1 MKTSIQLLLCSVL
14 SLLWSNQVAAQAPT
28 NDACANAIVLGTIC
42 IPASGTTENAN
53 DEQVP
58 GECTISALPT
68 AANSVWY
75 VFQATSATQTVVVQG
90 LTIGAVMFDP
100 VVAAFDDC
108 GGISPS
114 GGECIDNTNDG
125 AAETLQLTG
134 LTIGNSYYIQVHDFY
149 RRTTANCQFTICV
162 FNTPPVNDVCTT
174 AILLPANA
182 SCTPISGTTEN
193 ANDEQVPGECTIS
206 ALPTTANSVW
216 YVFEATVA
224 IQTVVVQGLTIGAI
238 MFDPVVAVFDDCGG
252 ISPSGGEC
260 IDNTNDGGAETLQ
273 LTGLT
278 VGHPYYIQVHDFY
291 RRTTADCQFTICVFE
306 TATSNACTQA
316 IALTPGISCTP
327 VAGTTE
333 NATNDYTSGA
343 CTIGAAANSVLYE
356 FAAPSPNQTLTVTGV
371 AGFDAVVGVFAGCGG
386 ASPAGGECTNN
397 TGDQAAETLHLT
409 GLTIGATYYIQVYD
423 VEGDL
428 SPDSDFNICLF
439 GPVNDLCE
447 NAIVF
452 PPISTDGTSCAT
464 VTANTAGATGT
475 DNTACAGNE
484 DDDVWYS
491 FTVPVGYVSL
501 FYTMTNVSGSSDRA
515 LQVFSGSCPGTAAG
529 CFGAETGFLTGL
541 TGGTTY
547 LLRAYT
553 VGTGTVS
560 NFNICLRTPVAND
573 ECTGAVSITSTP
585 GTFVNPGQQASGFAS
600 QSQPPITCN
609 GNTSSFANDIWYS
622 FRTDADGGDMT
633 ISVTP
638 TGNADLILEG
648 YTTAGSCSGAS
659 VCANASGNSTETI
672 TMNGLSV
679 HGGGSADNTAT
690 YYFRVYRFNS
700 QAPYS
705 FNIMASGTALSPA
718 LPLELAYFT
727 GQVQGAVNALNWE
740 TLSEKNVQFHA
751 VERSVEGI
759 RWREIGRKN
768 GLTNSSLPIQYTL
781 EDRQPPATAY
791 YRLQSVDFDGQE
803 SLSTSVILV
812 RKGQFSGITGVF
824 PSPAKADVTVQFTAL
839 QETKVTVQMRDM
851 TGRLVLSQIADAIQ
865 GANEWPLLVNGL
877 PAGVYAV
884 TITDDTGPSAP
895 VRFIKQ

>member
-1 MKTSIQLLLCSVL
+1 MKTSIQLLPCSVL

-75 VFQATSATQTVVVQG
+75 VFQATSAIQTVVVQG
-90 LTIGAVMFDP
+90 LTVGAVMFDP
-100 VVAAFDDC
+100 VVAA
-108 GGISPS
+108 
-114 GGECIDNTNDG
+114 
-125 AAETLQLTG
+125 
-134 LTIGNSYYIQVHDFY
+134 
-149 RRTTANCQFTICV
+149 
-162 FNTPPVNDVCTT
+162 
-174 AILLPANA
+174 
-182 SCTPISGTTEN
+182 
-193 ANDEQVPGECTIS
+193 
-206 ALPTTANSVW
+206 
-216 YVFEATVA
+216 
-224 IQTVVVQGLTIGAI
+224 
-238 MFDPVVAVFDDCGG
+238 FDDCGG

-343 CTIGAAANSVLYE
+343 CTIGAAANSVLYK
-356 FAAPSPNQTLTVTGV
+356 FVAPSPNQTLTVTGV

-409 GLTIGATYYIQVYD
+409 GLTI
-423 VEGDL
+423 
-428 SPDSDFNICLF
+428 
-439 GPVNDLCE
+439 
-447 NAIVF
+447 
-452 PPISTDGTSCAT
+452 
-464 VTANTAGATGT
+464 
-475 DNTACAGNE
+475 
-484 DDDVWYS
+484 
-491 FTVPVGYVSL
+491 
-501 FYTMTNVSGSSDRA
+501 
-515 LQVFSGSCPGTAAG
+515 
-529 CFGAETGFLTGL
+529 
-541 TGGTTY
+541 
-547 LLRAYT
+547 
-553 VGTGTVS
+553 
-560 NFNICLRTPVAND
+560 FNICLRTPVAND

-622 FRTDADGGDMT
+622 FRTDADGGDVT

-638 TGNADLILEG
+638 TGNVDLILEG

-659 VCANASGNSTETI
+659 VCANAGGNSTETI

-718 LPLELAYFT
+718 LPLELACFT
-727 GQVQGAVNALNWE
+727 GQVQGAVNVLNWK
-740 TLSEKNVQFHA
+740 TLTEKNVQFHA

-759 RWREIGRKN
+759 RWREIGRVN

-824 PSPAKADVTVQFTAL
+824 PSPAKADVTVQFTTL
-839 QETKVTVQMRDM
+839 QETKITVQMRDM
-851 TGRLVLSQIADAIQ
+851 TGRLVLSQIADAVQ
-865 GANEWPLLVNGL
+865 GANEWPLPANGL

-884 TITDDTGPSAP
+884 TITDDTGSSAP